1 MPFTPAMSVARM
13 RTNTEIAS
21 FLDQAIDP
29 LRIRCKARNVTAR
42 AERTVAS
49 AGQHNTSYR
58 RIGAALL
65 GGKGELLCRQHV
77 DRIQL
82 RRTIDRDADDVFLD
96 AVDECLVCH
105 RTSLACH
112 FPITEPNAFDEFD
125 EEPLK
130 VFRFMTRCC

>member
-1 MPFTPAMSVARM
+1 M
-13 RTNTEIAS
+13 RGH
-21 FLDQAIDP
+21 FLDKDIDP
-29 LRIRCKARNVTAR
+29 CWIRSKASHVAAR
-42 AERTVAS
+42 AERAVAS

-82 RRTIDRDADDVFLD
+82 RRTIDRDADDIFLD

-105 RTSLACH
+105 RTSLAYH